1 MKKSILLLSLLL
13 LILSGC
19 SSNIPK
25 VEDYDWIMAS
35 VQSISADGQVIAYGE
50 PENST
55 LDSIKQIELACEAE
69 NGNLTLTDQTNGK
82 IYTGTYQLSKMS
94 KQSSIYEVVVNGKEG
109 MAVVAM
115 TTYQNGSQKPTFIIS
130 LCDYAINFFAK

>member
-55 LDSIKQIELACEAE
+55 LDSIKQIELACKAE

-82 IYTGTYQLSKMS
+82 TYTGTYQLSKMS